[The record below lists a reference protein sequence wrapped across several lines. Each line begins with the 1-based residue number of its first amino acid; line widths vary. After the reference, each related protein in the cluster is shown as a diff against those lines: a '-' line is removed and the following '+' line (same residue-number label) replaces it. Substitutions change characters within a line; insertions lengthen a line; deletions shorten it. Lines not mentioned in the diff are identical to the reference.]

1 MKFNKG
7 ILSAAALAV
16 FSHNVHSIPF
26 TFEARS
32 LGMGG
37 VAVATADLATAPWAN
52 PAMLTNQ
59 KTSDDF
65 SLLIGIGA
73 FVRDHEDLIT
83 DIEDFQDADD
93 RRNAATTP
101 AEELAALSDMST
113 IIRNVENKDV
123 AVDVSSVL
131 AMGMAFESFAMAV
144 SVRADAIAAG
154 TVDELSCQLGE
165 PGCDLVEFENQL
177 TSNQYNILTLEGVLA
192 TEVGISFAKAFT
204 VYDRKL
210 SVGIKPKFVDVQAIN
225 YQESIITIEDADAIT
240 DGDNKSDIGT
250 YTTVDLGLSY
260 DIAESFRLGLNITNL
275 IPKDFK
281 VGVQTLNF
289 DTGVRL
295 GAAYHSQFVTVGVDY
310 DLIENKPLLSNP
322 RFGDL
327 TTQYLAIG
335 AEFDAFEYAQLRI
348 GAATN
353 VASGIPGAANDV
365 TYTAGLGLWLGFNL
379 DIAATYSEQT
389 LGAFLQTGFRF

>member
-1 MKFNKG
+1 MKFNKLV
-7 ILSAAALAV
+7 LSTAALV
-16 FSHNVHSIPF
+16 LFSHTAYSVPF
-26 TFEARS
+26 TFEGRS

-59 KTSDDF
+59 ETSDDF
-65 SLLIGIGA
+65 SLLIGIGV
-73 FVRDHEDLIT
+73 FGRDHEDLIT

-93 RRNAATTP
+93 ERQAATTP
-101 AEELAALSDMST
+101 AENQAALADMSA
-113 IIRNVENKDV
+113 IIRNIESKNV
-123 AVDVSSVL
+123 AADVSGVL
-131 AMGMAFESFAMAV
+131 AMGIAFESFAMAV

-165 PGCDLVEFENQL
+165 PGCDIVTFENEL
-177 TSNQYNILTLEGVLA
+177 TSTQKNILTLEGVLA

-225 YQESIITIEDADAIT
+225 YQESILTIEDADDIT
-240 DGDNKSDIGT
+240 DSDNKSDIGT
-250 YTTVDLGLSY
+250 YTTIDLGFSY
-260 DIAESFRLGLNITNL
+260 DITDSYRLGLNVTNL
-275 IPKDFK
+275 IPKSFK
-281 VGVQTLNF
+281 AGVQTLNF
-289 DTGVRL
+289 DTGIRL
-295 GAAYHSQFVTVGVDY
+295 GAAYHSEFVTVGIDY
-310 DLIENKPLLSNP
+310 DLLENKPLLSNP

-335 AEFDAFEYAQLRI
+335 AEFNAFEYVQLRI

-353 VASGIPGAANDV
+353 TASGIPGAASDV

-379 DIAATYSEQT
+379 DIAATYSEQA
-389 LGAFLQTGFRF
+389 LGAFVQTGFRF